1 MGFYIPEG
9 NNQIRLRISYQSH
22 EIISQDIAEFQNMP
36 EKEEIKMSSFLN
48 KIINN
53 FCNEAE
59 STVYAK
65 KQKIYDKYL
74 EWLKGL
80 ENAKKTAL
88 QLTEKEIQDRFEKIK
103 EKYSQ
108 PPRAKGQ
115 NLKLI
120 MTKPTIEML
129 ENSQEKDLYEDKISD
144 YLAALI
150 QEYTALSRE
159 ERERIF
165 FKDLFKKINLC
176 IKHRHQAEIE
186 VNSSYLMKPYK
197 ITTNGFL
204 PYYYVVGYA
213 RRKNKLTAPWKPMS
227 FRLQRIRSATEK
239 EDDEYKFTKEQEAKL
254 KELFKTPAEIA
265 YLSEKK
271 EEVVVRLTKDGYKN
285 YQKILSGRPVYT
297 DKKKLPDS
305 EKPFVYELTF
315 NCSDMQAYQ
324 YFIRLGM
331 EVKVISP
338 EHLRNGFK
346 NLHENAVKYYK

>member
-9 NNQIRLRISYQSH
+9 NNQIRLRISYQAY

-36 EKEEIKMSSFLN
+36 EKEQLSSFLN

-59 STVYAK
+59 STVYVK

-74 EWLKGL
+74 KWLKGL
-80 ENAKKTAL
+80 ENAEKTAL
-88 QLTEKEIQDRFEKIK
+88 QLTKKELRDRFEKVK

-129 ENSQEKDLYEDKISD
+129 ENSQEKDLYKDKVSD
-144 YLAALI
+144 YLSALI

-176 IKHRHQAEIE
+176 IKHGHQVEI
-186 VNSSYLMKPYK
+186 NGSYLLKPYK

-271 EEVVVRLTKDGYKN
+271 EEVVVRITQRGYNDCYK
-285 YQKILSGRPVYT
+285 KIFSGRPVYT

-305 EKPFVYELTF
+305 EKPFVYELAF

-324 YFIRLGM
+324 YFVRFGM
-331 EVKVISP
+331 EVEVISP
-338 EHLRNGFK
+338 KQLRNGFK
-346 NLHENAVKYYK
+346 NLHENAVKYYE

>member
-9 NNQIRLRISYQSH
+9 NNQMRLRISYQAY
-22 EIISQDIAEFQNMP
+22 EIILQDIAEFQNMT
-36 EKEEIKMSSFLN
+36 EKEDIKISSFLN

-59 STVYAK
+59 SNVYIK
-65 KQKIYDKYL
+65 QQKIYNKYL

-80 ENAKKTAL
+80 ENAEKAAL
-88 QLTEKEIQDRFEKIK
+88 QLTKKEIRDRFEKVK

-108 PPRAKGQ
+108 PQRAKGQ

-129 ENSQEKDLYEDKISD
+129 ENSQEKDLYNDKVSD
-144 YLAALI
+144 YLSALI

-165 FKDLFKKINLC
+165 FKDLFKTINLC
-176 IKHRHQAEIE
+176 IKHGHQVEI
-186 VNSSYLMKPYK
+186 NGSYLLKPYK

-213 RRKNKLTAPWKPMS
+213 RRKNKITAPWKLMS

-239 EDDEYKFTKEQEAKL
+239 EDDEYKFTKEQETEL

-271 EEVVVRLTKDGYKN
+271 EEVVVRLTKNGYKN
-285 YQKILSGRPVYT
+285 YQKILSGRPVCT
-297 DKKKLPDS
+297 GKKKLSDS
-305 EKPFVYELTF
+305 EKPFMYELAF
-315 NCSDMQAYQ
+315 NCPDMQAYQ
-324 YFIRLGM
+324 YFIRFGM
-331 EVKVISP
+331 EVEVISP